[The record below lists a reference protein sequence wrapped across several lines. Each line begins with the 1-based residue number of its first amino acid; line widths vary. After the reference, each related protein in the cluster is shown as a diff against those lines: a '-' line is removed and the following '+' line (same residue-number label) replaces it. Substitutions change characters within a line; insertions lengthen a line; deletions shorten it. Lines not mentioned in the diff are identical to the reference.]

1 MRTVVTE
8 VSAIFSNLEENL
20 RVEMYDFIPNFS
32 FFFFQ
37 IKTVLKVHRSQIE
50 IGSSKVKLNSEIKS
64 C

>member
-32 FFFFQ
+32 FFFPN
-37 IKTVLKVHRSQIE
+37 K
-50 IGSSKVKLNSEIKS
+50 NSFES
-64 C
+64 A

>member
-32 FFFFQ
+32 FFFQ